1 MRWHGVGELSTA
13 RVSLSCQDGH
23 AWVCFVAGTA
33 SGREQTKHGARRRE
47 APPIRVDSSI
57 RRMGTPFPPHP
68 AHHHPWFAAA
78 LAAGGAAALD
88 AGYDRPAPTMVPT
101 SEPAAAT
108 PLLIVDDEPELRG
121 LLAEY
126 FGRHGF
132 AVRAASGAAEARA
145 LVAEQR
151 PALAL
156 LDINMPGENGLSLA
170 RWLRE
175 VHAGV
180 AIVMLTTASEPV
192 DRIVGLELG
201 ADDYV
206 GKPFELREL
215 LARVRAVLR
224 RTQLSQALPTLP
236 APALAT
242 PVAPPTDVSRR
253 TAFGSLWLDLEQ
265 RKLLA
270 TDGREVEIT
279 AAEYDLLAL
288 FARHPNRP
296 LSRDQIME
304 QAHNRGWDVFDR
316 SIDLRV
322 MRLRRKIERNP
333 DKPEVLKTVR
343 NVGYVYVPPLA

>member
-1 MRWHGVGELSTA
+1 MKPGVLVADAQAIPRIPTIGGMEMTLPPFANLLAALSA
-13 RVSLSCQDGH
+13 QGLH
-23 AWVCFVAGTA
+23 AVAPGAA
-33 SGREQTKHGARRRE
+33 SGVAREPGRYDPADMAHSA
-47 APPIRVDSSI
+47 AP
-57 RRMGTPFPPHP
+57 
-68 AHHHPWFAAA
+68 AA
-78 LAAGGAAALD
+78 L
-88 AGYDRPAPTMVPT
+88 P
-101 SEPAAAT
+101 S
-108 PLLIVDDEPELRG
+108 LLVVDDEPELRG

-132 AVRAASGAAEARA
+132 EVRMAEGAAQARELIA
-145 LVAEQR
+145 AAR
-151 PALAL
+151 PDLAV

-175 VHAGV
+175 AHPRV
-180 AIVMLTTASEPV
+180 AIVMLTTASEAV

-206 GKPFELREL
+206 AKPYELREL

-224 RTQLSQALPTLP
+224 RSQVTA
-236 APALAT
+236 APASAAAA
-242 PVAPPTDVSRR
+242 PVAAPTPASAGTGRR
-253 TAFGSLWLDLEQ
+253 VPFGDRQLDLDQ

-270 TDGREVEIT
+270 ADGSEIEIT
-279 AAEYDLLAL
+279 AAEFDLLAL

-296 LSRDQIME
+296 LNRDQIME

-343 NVGYVYVPPLA
+343 NVGYVYVSPQA

>member
-1 MRWHGVGELSTA
+1 MISLQHPGFGPLADRLAALPQPAPGVGLHRYDSAVPPTEP
-13 RVSLSCQDGH
+13 
-23 AWVCFVAGTA
+23 VAA
-33 SGREQTKHGARRRE
+33 E
-47 APPIRVDSSI
+47 AAKPMS
-57 RRMGTPFPPHP
+57 
-68 AHHHPWFAAA
+68 AAA
-78 LAAGGAAALD
+78 
-88 AGYDRPAPTMVPT
+88 PT
-101 SEPAAAT
+101 
-108 PLLIVDDEPELRG
+108 LLVVDDEPELRG

-132 AVRAASGAAEARA
+132 AVRAAEDAARA
-145 LVAEQR
+145 RELIAALR
-151 PALAL
+151 PDLAV

-175 VHAGV
+175 AHPQV
-180 AIVMLTTASEPV
+180 AIVMLTTAGEAV

-206 GKPFELREL
+206 SKPYELREL

-224 RTQLSQALPTLP
+224 RAQP
-236 APALAT
+236 APAAST
-242 PVAPPTDVSRR
+242 SAAAAVVPAAAGTRQASFGDR
-253 TAFGSLWLDLEQ
+253 TLDLDR

-270 TDGREVEIT
+270 ADGSEIEIT

-296 LSRDQIME
+296 LNRDQIME

-343 NVGYVYVPPLA
+343 NVGYVYIPPVA

>member
-1 MRWHGVGELSTA
+1 ML
-13 RVSLSCQDGH
+13 
-23 AWVCFVAGTA
+23 
-33 SGREQTKHGARRRE
+33 
-47 APPIRVDSSI
+47 
-57 RRMGTPFPPHP
+57 PHP
-68 AHHHPWFAAA
+68 DTAH
-78 LAAGGAAALD
+78 
-88 AGYDRPAPTMVPT
+88 T
-101 SEPAAAT
+101 AAT
-108 PLLIVDDEPELRG
+108 ALLIVDDEPELRG

-132 AVRAASGAAEARA
+132 AVRVAAAAAEARA
-145 LVAEQR
+145 HVAEQA
-151 PALAL
+151 PAMVL

-175 VHAGV
+175 AHAGV
-180 AIVMLTTASEPV
+180 AIVMLTTAGEPV

-224 RTQLSQALPTLP
+224 RTQAVPAQPAAAATAAVALPTDL
-236 APALAT
+236 
-242 PVAPPTDVSRR
+242 SRR
-253 TAFGSLWLDLEQ
+253 IAFGNLWLDLEQ

-270 TDGREVEIT
+270 ADDHEVEIT

>member
-1 MRWHGVGELSTA
+1 MPPFANLLAALSAQGLHAVAPGASSGV
-13 RVSLSCQDGH
+13 
-23 AWVCFVAGTA
+23 A
-33 SGREQTKHGARRRE
+33 SGAAQGALSGAAQAGRY
-47 APPIRVDSSI
+47 DSADMAS
-57 RRMGTPFPPHP
+57 
-68 AHHHPWFAAA
+68 AAA
-78 LAAGGAAALD
+78 
-88 AGYDRPAPTMVPT
+88 PTGLP
-101 SEPAAAT
+101 S
-108 PLLIVDDEPELRG
+108 LLVVDDEPELRG

-132 AVRAASGAAEARA
+132 AVRMAEGAAQARELIA
-145 LVAEQR
+145 AAR
-151 PALAL
+151 PDLAV

-175 VHAGV
+175 AHPRV
-180 AIVMLTTASEPV
+180 AIVMLTTASEAV

-206 GKPFELREL
+206 AKPYELREL

-224 RTQLSQALPTLP
+224 RSQVTAAASVTT
-236 APALAT
+236 APAQA
-242 PVAPPTDVSRR
+242 AAASADPTRR
-253 TAFGSLWLDLEQ
+253 VAFGDRLLDLDQ
-265 RKLLA
+265 RKLFA
-270 TDGREVEIT
+270 ADGAEIEIT
-279 AAEYDLLAL
+279 AAEFDLLAL

-296 LSRDQIME
+296 LNRDQIME

-343 NVGYVYVPPLA
+343 NVGYVYVSPQA

>member
-1 MRWHGVGELSTA
+1 MAVT
-13 RVSLSCQDGH
+13 SLSP
-23 AWVCFVAGTA
+23 
-33 SGREQTKHGARRRE
+33 S
-47 APPIRVDSSI
+47 
-57 RRMGTPFPPHP
+57 
-68 AHHHPWFAAA
+68 
-78 LAAGGAAALD
+78 
-88 AGYDRPAPTMVPT
+88 
-101 SEPAAAT
+101 
-108 PLLIVDDEPELRG
+108 LLVVDDEPELRG

-132 AVRAASGAAEARA
+132 VVRTASDAAQARDAIAAAP
-145 LVAEQR
+145 

-156 LDINMPGENGLSLA
+156 LDINMPGENGLTLA
-170 RWLRE
+170 RWLR
-175 VHAGV
+175 HAHPGV
-180 AIVMLTTASEPV
+180 AIVMLTTASESV

-206 GKPFELREL
+206 GKPYELREL

-224 RTQLSQALPTLP
+224 RVQGSASVESPAVP
-236 APALAT
+236 APASA
-242 PVAPPTDVSRR
+242 PVFTTRR
-253 TAFGSLWLDLEQ
+253 VGFGDRLLDLDQ
-265 RKLLA
+265 RKLFA
-270 TDGREVEIT
+270 ADGAEIEIT

-296 LSRDQIME
+296 LNRDQIME

-343 NVGYVYVPPLA
+343 NVGYVFVPTVVA